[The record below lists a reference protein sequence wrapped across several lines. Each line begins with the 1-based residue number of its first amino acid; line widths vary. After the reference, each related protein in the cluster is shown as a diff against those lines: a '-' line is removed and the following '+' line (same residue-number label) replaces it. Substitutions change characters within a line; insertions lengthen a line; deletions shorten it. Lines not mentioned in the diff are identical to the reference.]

1 MKKMWLR
8 SSDARFLSPLSGT
21 TIPPLLNSTSNNLY
35 LSFSSDISVSAAG
48 FHLEYTGDKSL
59 PDATGHRCYTSQQLK
74 WCLITA
80 IGLESCPEP
89 QTPNYGIRQGDRF
102 MVGDVVQFSCEQGYS
117 LQVKAPICPAHIQF
131 DAGCTDWA
139 RLRPRVAPHTP
150 HFWGLATRLNHLKL
164 ICMSDLMLLNIS
176 TNHASLFIYWV
187 SSSGF
192 SAKHTALLGFVQLLN
207 NVSRCCDQ
215 SNRVAAR
222 SSRG

>member
-8 SSDARFLSPLSGT
+8 SSDALFLSPLSGT

-48 FHLEYTGDKSL
+48 FHLEYTGDKSV
-59 PDATGHRCYTSQQLK
+59 PNATWHPCYTSQQLK

-117 LQVKAPICPAHIQF
+117 LQVKVPIYPAHIQMVA
-131 DAGCTDWA
+131 DAQIE
-139 RLRPRVAPHTP
+139 LAPHTQHTP
-150 HFWGLATRLNHLKL
+150 HVWGHSFLATRLNHLRL
-164 ICMSDLMLLNIS
+164 ICMSDLILLNIS
-176 TNHASLFIYWV
+176 THHASLFIYRV
-187 SSSGF
+187 NSSGF

-215 SNRVAAR
+215 SNGGAAR
-222 SSRG
+222 SSGD